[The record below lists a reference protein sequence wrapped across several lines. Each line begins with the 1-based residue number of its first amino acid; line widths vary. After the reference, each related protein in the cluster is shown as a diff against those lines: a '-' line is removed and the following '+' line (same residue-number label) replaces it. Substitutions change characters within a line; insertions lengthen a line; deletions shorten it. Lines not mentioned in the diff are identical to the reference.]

1 MGQAPTITGISAP
14 TGSYKQGDVIN
25 ITITFSQNVTVTGTP
40 QLTLNIGG
48 SDVVVDYKSG
58 TGNQIV
64 FEYTV
69 ANGHNTSAL
78 EYKAT
83 TSLVAPGVSFGSPTY
98 ISSVHMSNVRS
109 LATYDAGG
117 SGKYV
122 FVGDVNP
129 SKPGIHSVNITDP
142 TSPTYDVVH
151 SPGALSV
158 NDLTTVPSRKN
169 L

>member
-48 SDVVVDYKSG
+48 SDVVVDYNSG
-58 TGNQIV
+58 SGSQNLV

-98 ISSVHMSNVRS
+98 INDNMAQVRS
-109 LATYDAGG
+109 VATYDAGG

-122 FVGDVNP
+122 FVGDVN
-129 SKPGIHSVNITDP
+129 SGPGIHSINVTDP
-142 TSPTYDVVH
+142 TSPTYDINSGGV
-151 SPGALSV
+151 SKL
-158 NDLTTVPSRKN
+158 NDLTVKSLLADFN
-169 L
+169 